1 MGERRRRITS
11 SVHPRGQGSTG
22 DRYTADMQQNE
33 AALLVAERRA
43 RAAERWNLDR
53 GVVLLP
59 AGLMLPIAGTDQF
72 HEYHAH
78 PEHRYLSGVGQPGG
92 VLAFDAGE
100 GWTLF
105 VPQPDAAERVWTGDG
120 PSLAAVEEASGLE
133 RVQPASDLG
142 EWLEGRRGEPVAIIG
157 NDDLT
162 LRAAEYGVESWA
174 SLELATD
181 EEESERLR
189 AVVAEL
195 RRAKDP
201 RELALMREA
210 AAATHRGHMAG
221 IRKARAGM
229 SERALQVEIEVE
241 FFRAG
246 AERTAYGSIVGGGP
260 NAATLHSTPT
270 DREFGEGELILV
282 DAGAEV
288 GGYAS
293 DVTRTY
299 PVSPRFEGVQRDLYA
314 LVLAVQERAIA
325 GARPGVE
332 YKDLHLAASVEIAQ
346 GLVDLRL
353 LRGDAEGLVERD
365 AQALLFPHGLG
376 HMLGLATHDAGGCLE
391 GRMPSERPTLRYLRA
406 DLPLQPGYVV
416 TIEPG
421 IYFIDALLEDPDLR
435 ERYRDDVA
443 WERVD
448 GMLDFGGIR
457 IEDDVLIT
465 EEGAEV
471 LSAATPKAL
480 EAIEALRAEGL
491 GA

>member
-1 MGERRRRITS
+1 MQDGDAATLVARRRE
-11 SVHPRGQGSTG
+11 Q
-22 DRYTADMQQNE
+22 
-33 AALLVAERRA
+33 AAA
-43 RAAERWNLDR
+43 RWNLDR

-59 AGLMLPIAGTDQF
+59 AGLMLPIAGTDQY

-78 PEHRYLSGVGQPGG
+78 PEHRYLAGVGQAGG

-105 VPQPDAAERVWTGDG
+105 VPQPEAGERVWTGDG
-120 PSLAAVEEASGLE
+120 RSLAGVAEVSGLE
-133 RVQPASDLG
+133 QVRPASELG
-142 EWLEGRRGEPVAIIG
+142 GWLERRRGEPLAVIG
-157 NDDLT
+157 NSDIT

-174 SLELATD
+174 SLEFATD
-181 EEESERLR
+181 EEEGERLR
-189 AVVAEL
+189 TVVAEL
-195 RRAKDP
+195 RRAKDAG
-201 RELALMREA
+201 EIALMREA
-210 AAATHRGHMAG
+210 ADATHRGHMAG
-221 IRKARAGM
+221 LRKARAGM
-229 SERALQVEIEVE
+229 SERALQIEIEVE

-260 NAATLHSTPT
+260 NAATLHFAPT
-270 DREFGEGELILV
+270 AREFGEGELILV

-299 PVSPRFEGVQRDLYA
+299 PVGSRFEGVQRDLYS
-314 LVLAVQERAIA
+314 LVLGVQERAIA

-346 GLVDLRL
+346 GLVDIGL
-353 LRGDAEGLVERD
+353 LRGEAEGLVERD
-365 AQALLFPHGLG
+365 AQALFFPHGLG

-391 GRMPSERPTLRYLRA
+391 GRAPSDRPTLRYLRA

-416 TIEPG
+416 TIAPG
-421 IYFIDALLEDPDLR
+421 IYFIRALLEDADLR
-435 ERYRDDVA
+435 ERYRGDVA

-448 GMLDFGGIR
+448 ALLDFGGIR
-457 IEDDVLIT
+457 IEDDVLVG
-465 EEGAEV
+465 EEGPEV

-480 EAIEALRAEGL
+480 AAIEELRGEALQA
-491 GA
+491 

>member
-1 MGERRRRITS
+1 M
-11 SVHPRGQGSTG
+11 QADGSL
-22 DRYTADMQQNE
+22 DTA
-33 AALLVAERRA
+33 ALVAERRA
-43 RAAERWNLDR
+43 RAAARWDLDR
-53 GVVLLP
+53 GVVLVP

-78 PEHRYLSGVGQPGG
+78 PEHRYLGGVGQPGG

-120 PSLAAVEEASGLE
+120 PSLAVVGEASGLE
-133 RVQPASDLG
+133 ARPASELG
-142 EWLEGRRGEPVAIIG
+142 GWLERRRGEPLAVIG
-157 NDDLT
+157 NDDIT

-174 SLELATD
+174 GLEFATD
-181 EEESERLR
+181 EEENERLR
-189 AVVAEL
+189 TVVAEL

-201 RELALMREA
+201 SELALMREA
-210 AAATHRGHMAG
+210 AVATHRGHMAG

-229 SERALQVEIEVE
+229 SERALQIEIEVE

-260 NAATLHSTPT
+260 NAATLHFAPT
-270 DREFGEGELILV
+270 ARAFGEGELILV
-282 DAGAEV
+282 DAGAEI

-299 PVSPRFEGVQRDLYA
+299 PVGPRFEGIQRDLYE
-314 LVLAVQERAIA
+314 LVLGVQERAIR
-325 GARPGVE
+325 GAKPGME
-332 YKDLHLAASVEIAQ
+332 YRELHLAASVETAQ
-346 GLVDLRL
+346 GLIDLGV

-365 AQALLFPHGLG
+365 AQALFFPHGLG

-391 GRMPSERPTLRYLRA
+391 GRIPSERPTLRYLRA

-421 IYFIDALLEDPDLR
+421 VYFIRALLEDPDLR
-435 ERYRDDVA
+435 RRYRDDVD

-448 GMLDFGGIR
+448 GLLDFGGIR

-471 LSAATPKAL
+471 LSAATPKSL
-480 EAIEALRAEGL
+480 DAIEGLRREGL

>member
-1 MGERRRRITS
+1 MQDRDTTALVTERR
-11 SVHPRGQGSTG
+11 
-22 DRYTADMQQNE
+22 E
-33 AALLVAERRA
+33 
-43 RAAERWNLDR
+43 RAAARWDLDR
-53 GVVLLP
+53 GVVLVP

-78 PEHRYLSGVGQPGG
+78 PEHRYLAGVGQPGG

-105 VPQPDAAERVWTGDG
+105 VPQPEAAQRVWTGDG
-120 PSLAAVEEASGLE
+120 PSLAAVGDVSGLA
-133 RVQPASDLG
+133 RVRAAPGLG
-142 EWLEGRRGEPVAIIG
+142 AGVGRRGGEPVAVIG

-162 LRAAEYGVESWA
+162 LRAGEYGVESWN
-174 SLELATD
+174 SLEFATD
-181 EEESERLR
+181 EDENERLR
-189 AVVAEL
+189 TVVAEL
-195 RRAKDP
+195 RRAKDAN
-201 RELALMREA
+201 ELALMREA

-221 IRKARAGM
+221 LGKARAGM
-229 SERALQVEIEVE
+229 SERALQIEIEVE

-260 NAATLHSTPT
+260 NAATLHFAPT
-270 DREFGEGELILV
+270 AREFGEGELILV

-299 PVSPRFEGVQRDLYA
+299 PVGARFEGVQRDLYQ
-314 LVLAVQERAIA
+314 LVLDVQERGIA

-346 GLVDLRL
+346 GLTDLGL
-353 LRGDAEGLVERD
+353 LRGNAEGLVERD
-365 AQALLFPHGLG
+365 APALFFPHGLG

-391 GRMPSERPTLRYLRA
+391 GRAPSDRPTLRYLRA

-421 IYFIDALLEDPDLR
+421 IYFIRALLEDADLR
-435 ERYRDDVA
+435 ERYRNDVD
-443 WERVD
+443 WGRVD
-448 GMLDFGGIR
+448 GLLDFGGIR
-457 IEDDVLIT
+457 IEDDVLVT
-465 EEGAEV
+465 EDEAEV
-471 LSAATPKAL
+471 LSAATPKSL
-480 EAIEALRAEGL
+480 EGIEALRAEAL
-491 GA
+491 EA

>member
-1 MGERRRRITS
+1 MQDGDAATLVARRRE
-11 SVHPRGQGSTG
+11 Q
-22 DRYTADMQQNE
+22 
-33 AALLVAERRA
+33 AAA
-43 RAAERWNLDR
+43 RWNLDR

-59 AGLMLPIAGTDQF
+59 AGLMLPVAGTDQF

-78 PEHRYLSGVGQPGG
+78 PEHRYLAGVGQAGG

-105 VPQPDAAERVWTGDG
+105 VPQPEAAERVWTGDG
-120 PSLAAVEEASGLE
+120 PSLAGVAEVSGLE
-133 RVQPASDLG
+133 QVRPASELG
-142 EWLEGRRGEPVAIIG
+142 GWLERRRGEPLAVIG
-157 NDDLT
+157 NSDIT

-174 SLELATD
+174 SLEFATD
-181 EEESERLR
+181 EEEGERLR
-189 AVVAEL
+189 TVVAEL
-195 RRAKDP
+195 RRAKDAG
-201 RELALMREA
+201 ELALMREA
-210 AAATHRGHMAG
+210 ADATHRGHMAG
-221 IRKARAGM
+221 LRKARAGM
-229 SERALQVEIEVE
+229 SERALQIEIEVE

-260 NAATLHSTPT
+260 NAATLHFAPT
-270 DREFGEGELILV
+270 AREFGEGELILV

-299 PVSPRFEGVQRDLYA
+299 PVGPRFEGVQRDLYS
-314 LVLAVQERAIA
+314 LVLGVQERAIA
-325 GARPGVE
+325 RVRPGVE

-346 GLVDLRL
+346 GLVDLGL
-353 LRGDAEGLVERD
+353 LRGDAAGLVERD
-365 AQALLFPHGLG
+365 AQALFFPHGLG

-391 GRMPSERPTLRYLRA
+391 GRAPSDRPTLRYLRA

-421 IYFIDALLEDPDLR
+421 IYFIRALLEDADLR
-435 ERYRDDVA
+435 ERYRGDVV

-448 GMLDFGGIR
+448 ALLDFGGIR
-457 IEDDVLIT
+457 IEDDVLVG
-465 EEGAEV
+465 EEGPEV

-480 EAIEALRAEGL
+480 AAIDELRGEAIQE
-491 GA
+491 

>member
-1 MGERRRRITS
+1 
-11 SVHPRGQGSTG
+11 
-22 DRYTADMQQNE
+22 MQNSGGLD
-33 AALLVAERRA
+33 AAALVAERRA
-43 RAAERWNLDR
+43 RAAERWDLDR
-53 GVVLLP
+53 GVVLVP

-72 HEYHAH
+72 HDYHAH
-78 PEHRYLSGVGQPGG
+78 PEHRYLAGVGQPGG

-120 PSLAAVEEASGLE
+120 PSLAAVGEAAGLE
-133 RVQPASDLG
+133 ARPASELG
-142 EWLEGRRGEPVAIIG
+142 GWLERRRGEPLAVIA
-157 NDDLT
+157 NDDIT

-174 SLELATD
+174 SLEFATD

-189 AVVAEL
+189 TVVAEL

-229 SERALQVEIEVE
+229 SERALQIEIEVE

-260 NAATLHSTPT
+260 NAATLHFAPT
-270 DREFGEGELILV
+270 AREFGEGELILV
-282 DAGAEV
+282 DAGAEI

-299 PVSPRFEGVQRDLYA
+299 PVGTRFEGIQRDLYE
-314 LVLAVQERAIA
+314 LVLGVQERAIA
-325 GARPGVE
+325 GARPGKE
-332 YKDLHLAASVEIAQ
+332 YRELHLAASVETAQ
-346 GLVDLRL
+346 GLIDLGL
-353 LRGDAEGLVERD
+353 LRGEAEDLVERD
-365 AQALLFPHGLG
+365 AQALFFPHGLG

-391 GRMPSERPTLRYLRA
+391 GRVPSERPTLRYLRA

-421 IYFIDALLEDPDLR
+421 VYFIRALLEDPDLR
-435 ERYRDDVA
+435 RRYHDDVD

-448 GMLDFGGIR
+448 GLLDFGGIR

-471 LSAATPKAL
+471 LSAATPKSL
-480 EAIEALRAEGL
+480 DAIEELRREGL

>member
-1 MGERRRRITS
+1 MQDGDAATLVARRRE
-11 SVHPRGQGSTG
+11 Q
-22 DRYTADMQQNE
+22 
-33 AALLVAERRA
+33 AAA
-43 RAAERWNLDR
+43 RWNLDR

-59 AGLMLPIAGTDQF
+59 AGLMLPVAGTDQY

-78 PEHRYLSGVGQPGG
+78 PEHRYLAGVGQAGG

-105 VPQPDAAERVWTGDG
+105 VPQPEAAERVWTGNG
-120 PSLAAVEEASGLE
+120 PSLAGVAEVSGLE
-133 RVQPASDLG
+133 QVRPASELG
-142 EWLEGRRGEPVAIIG
+142 GWLERRRGEPLAVIG
-157 NDDLT
+157 NSDIT

-174 SLELATD
+174 SLEFATD
-181 EEESERLR
+181 EEEGERLR
-189 AVVAEL
+189 TVVAEL
-195 RRAKDP
+195 RRAKDAG
-201 RELALMREA
+201 ELALMREA
-210 AAATHRGHMAG
+210 ADATHRGHMAG
-221 IRKARAGM
+221 LRKARAGM
-229 SERALQVEIEVE
+229 SERALQIEIEVE

-260 NAATLHSTPT
+260 NAATLHFTPT
-270 DREFGEGELILV
+270 AREFGEGELILV

-299 PVSPRFEGVQRDLYA
+299 PVGSRFEGVQRDLYS
-314 LVLAVQERAIA
+314 LVLGVQERAIA
-325 GARPGVE
+325 GVRPSVE

-346 GLVDLRL
+346 GLVDLGL
-353 LRGDAEGLVERD
+353 LRGDAAGLVERD
-365 AQALLFPHGLG
+365 AQALFFPHGLG

-391 GRMPSERPTLRYLRA
+391 GRAPSDRPTLRYLRA

-421 IYFIDALLEDPDLR
+421 IYFIRALLEDADLR
-435 ERYRDDVA
+435 ERYRGDVV

-448 GMLDFGGIR
+448 ALLDFGGIR
-457 IEDDVLIT
+457 IEDDVLVG
-465 EEGAEV
+465 EEGPEV

-480 EAIEALRAEGL
+480 AAIDELRGEAIQE
-491 GA
+491 

>member
-1 MGERRRRITS
+1 
-11 SVHPRGQGSTG
+11 
-22 DRYTADMQQNE
+22 MQDGGGFD
-33 AALLVAERRA
+33 AAGLVAERRSLAAA
-43 RAAERWNLDR
+43 RWDLDR

-59 AGLMLPIAGTDQF
+59 AGLLLPIAGTDQS

-78 PEHRYLSGVGQPGG
+78 PEHRYLAGVGQPGG
-92 VLAFDAGE
+92 VLAFDADE

-120 PSLAAVEEASGLE
+120 PSLAAVGDAAGLE
-133 RVQPASDLG
+133 TKPASELG
-142 EWLEGRRGEPVAIIG
+142 GWLERRRGEPLTVIG
-157 NDDLT
+157 NDDIT
-162 LRAAEYGVESWA
+162 LRPAEYGVESWA
-174 SLELATD
+174 SLEFATD

-189 AVVAEL
+189 TVVAEL

-210 AAATHRGHMAG
+210 AAATHLGHMAG

-229 SERALQVEIEVE
+229 SERALQIEIEVE

-260 NAATLHSTPT
+260 NAATLHFAPT
-270 DREFGEGELILV
+270 AREFGEGELILV

-299 PVSPRFEGVQRDLYA
+299 PVGARFEGIQRDLYE
-314 LVLAVQERAIA
+314 LVLGVQERAIDR
-325 GARPGVE
+325 ARPGQE
-332 YKDLHLAASVEIAQ
+332 YRDLHLAASVETAQ
-346 GLVDLRL
+346 GLIDLGL
-353 LRGDAEGLVERD
+353 LRGEAEGLVERD
-365 AQALLFPHGLG
+365 AQALFFPHGLG

-391 GRMPSERPTLRYLRA
+391 GRVPSERPTLRYLRA

-421 IYFIDALLEDPDLR
+421 VYFIRALLEDPDLR
-435 ERYRDDVA
+435 RRYRDDVD
-443 WERVD
+443 WDRVD
-448 GMLDFGGIR
+448 GLLDFGGIR

-471 LSAATPKAL
+471 LSDATPKSL
-480 EAIEALRAEGL
+480 DAIEGLRGEAL

>member
-1 MGERRRRITS
+1 
-11 SVHPRGQGSTG
+11 
-22 DRYTADMQQNE
+22 MQDGGGFDP
-33 AALLVAERRA
+33 AALVAERRA

-53 GVVLLP
+53 GVVLAP
-59 AGLMLPIAGTDQF
+59 AGLLLPIAGTDQF

-78 PEHRYLSGVGQPGG
+78 PEHRYLAGVGQPGG

-120 PSLAAVEEASGLE
+120 PSLAAVGEAAGLE
-133 RVQPASDLG
+133 ARPASELG
-142 EWLEGRRGEPVAIIG
+142 GWLERRRGEPLAVIA
-157 NDDLT
+157 NDDIT
-162 LRAAEYGVESWA
+162 LRATEYGVESWA
-174 SLELATD
+174 GLEFATD

-189 AVVAEL
+189 TVVAEL

-210 AAATHRGHMAG
+210 AAATHRGHLAG

-260 NAATLHSTPT
+260 NAATLHFSPT
-270 DREFGEGELILV
+270 AREFGEGELILV
-282 DAGAEV
+282 DAGAEI

-299 PVSPRFEGVQRDLYA
+299 PVGTRFEGIQRDLYE
-314 LVLAVQERAIA
+314 LVLGVQGRAIDRA
-325 GARPGVE
+325 GPGVE
-332 YKDLHLAASVEIAQ
+332 YRDLHLAASVETAQ
-346 GLVDLRL
+346 GLIDLGL
-353 LRGDAEGLVERD
+353 LRGEAEGLVERD
-365 AQALLFPHGLG
+365 AQALFFPHGLG

-391 GRMPSERPTLRYLRA
+391 GRVPSERPTLRYLRA

-421 IYFIDALLEDPDLR
+421 VYFIRALLEDPDLR
-435 ERYRDDVA
+435 RRYRDDVD

-448 GMLDFGGIR
+448 GLLDFGGIR

-471 LSAATPKAL
+471 LSAATPKSLEAL
-480 EAIEALRAEGL
+480 EELRREGL

>member
-1 MGERRRRITS
+1 M
-11 SVHPRGQGSTG
+11 HKH
-22 DRYTADMQQNE
+22 E
-33 AALLVAERRA
+33 AATLVAQRRERA
-43 RAAERWNLDR
+43 VKRWNLDR
-53 GVVLLP
+53 GVVLVP

-78 PEHRYLSGVGQPGG
+78 PEHRYLAGVGQPGG
-92 VLAFDAGE
+92 VLAYDAGK

-105 VPQPDAAERVWTGDG
+105 LPQPDAAEQVWTGDG
-120 PSLAAVEEASGLE
+120 PSLAAVGEASGLE
-133 RVQPASDLG
+133 RVRPASELG
-142 EWLEGRRGEPVAIIG
+142 GWLEERRGEPVAVIG

-162 LRAAEYGVESWA
+162 LRAAEYGVESWV
-174 SLELATD
+174 SLEFPPD

-189 AVVAEL
+189 TGVAEL

-201 RELALMREA
+201 GELALMREA
-210 AAATHRGHMAG
+210 ADATHRGHMAG
-221 IRKARAGM
+221 LRKARAGM

-270 DREFGEGELILV
+270 AREFGDGELILV

-299 PVSPRFEGVQRDLYA
+299 PVGARFEGIQRDLYS
-314 LVLAVQERAIA
+314 LVLGVQERAI
-325 GARPGVE
+325 GGTRPGVE
-332 YKDLHLAASVEIAQ
+332 YKDLHLAASVETAQ
-346 GLVDLRL
+346 GLVDLGL

-365 AQALLFPHGLG
+365 AQALFFPHGLG

-391 GRMPSERPTLRYLRA
+391 ERAPSDRPTLRYLRA

-421 IYFIDALLEDPDLR
+421 IYFIRALLEDPDLR

-448 GMLDFGGIR
+448 GMVDFGGIR
-457 IEDDVLIT
+457 IEDDVLVT
-465 EEGAEV
+465 EDGAEV

-491 GA
+491 EA

>member
-1 MGERRRRITS
+1 MQDHHTAALVTERR
-11 SVHPRGQGSTG
+11 
-22 DRYTADMQQNE
+22 E
-33 AALLVAERRA
+33 
-43 RAAERWNLDR
+43 RAAARWDLDR
-53 GVVLLP
+53 GVVLVP
-59 AGLMLPIAGTDQF
+59 AGLTLPIAGTDQF

-78 PEHRYLSGVGQPGG
+78 PEHRYLAGVGQPGG

-105 VPQPDAAERVWTGDG
+105 VPQPEAAERVWTGDG
-120 PSLAAVEEASGLE
+120 PSLAAVGEASGLE
-133 RVQPASDLG
+133 RVQAASALG
-142 EWLEGRRGEPVAIIG
+142 GWLEQRRGEPVAVIG

-162 LRAAEYGVESWA
+162 LRAAEYGIESWA
-174 SLELATD
+174 SLEFATD
-181 EEESERLR
+181 EDESERLR
-189 AVVAEL
+189 TVVAEL
-195 RRAKDP
+195 RRAKDAE
-201 RELALMREA
+201 ELALMREA

-260 NAATLHSTPT
+260 NAATLHFAPT
-270 DREFGEGELILV
+270 ARAFGEGELILV

-299 PVSPRFEGVQRDLYA
+299 PVGARFEGVQRDLYA
-314 LVLAVQERAIA
+314 LVLGVQEQGIA

-332 YKDLHLAASVEIAQ
+332 YKDLHLAASIEIAR
-346 GLVDLRL
+346 GLVDLGL

-365 AQALLFPHGLG
+365 AQALFFPHGLG

-391 GRMPSERPTLRYLRA
+391 GRAPSDRPTLRYLRA

-421 IYFIDALLEDPDLR
+421 IYFIRALLEDADLR
-435 ERYRDDVA
+435 ERYRNDVD
-443 WERVD
+443 WGRVD
-448 GMLDFGGIR
+448 GLLDFGGIR
-457 IEDDVLIT
+457 IEDDVLVT
-465 EEGAEV
+465 EEEAEV
-471 LSAATPKAL
+471 LSAATPKSL
-480 EAIEALRAEGL
+480 EAIEALRAEAL
-491 GA
+491 GT

>member
-1 MGERRRRITS
+1 MQDRDTTALVTERR
-11 SVHPRGQGSTG
+11 
-22 DRYTADMQQNE
+22 E
-33 AALLVAERRA
+33 
-43 RAAERWNLDR
+43 RAAARWDLDR
-53 GVVLLP
+53 GVVLVP

-78 PEHRYLSGVGQPGG
+78 PEHRYLAGVGQPGG

-105 VPQPDAAERVWTGDG
+105 VPQPEAAQRVWTGDG
-120 PSLAAVEEASGLE
+120 PSLAAVGDVSGLA
-133 RVQPASDLG
+133 RVRAAPELG
-142 EWLEGRRGEPVAIIG
+142 AWLERRRGEPVAVIG

-162 LRAAEYGVESWA
+162 LRAGEYGVESWN
-174 SLELATD
+174 SLEFATD
-181 EEESERLR
+181 EDENERLR
-189 AVVAEL
+189 TVVAEL
-195 RRAKDP
+195 RRAKDAN
-201 RELALMREA
+201 ELALMREA

-221 IRKARAGM
+221 LGKARAGM
-229 SERALQVEIEVE
+229 SERALQIEIEVE

-260 NAATLHSTPT
+260 NAATLHFAPT
-270 DREFGEGELILV
+270 AREFGEGELILV

-299 PVSPRFEGVQRDLYA
+299 PVGARFEGVQRDLYQ
-314 LVLAVQERAIA
+314 LVLDVQERGIA

-346 GLVDLRL
+346 GLTDLGL
-353 LRGDAEGLVERD
+353 LRGNAEGLVERD
-365 AQALLFPHGLG
+365 APALFFPHGLG

-391 GRMPSERPTLRYLRA
+391 GRAPSDRPTLRYLRA

-421 IYFIDALLEDPDLR
+421 IYFIRALLEDADLR
-435 ERYRDDVA
+435 ERYRNDVD
-443 WERVD
+443 WGRVD
-448 GMLDFGGIR
+448 GLLDFGGIR
-457 IEDDVLIT
+457 IEDDVLVT
-465 EEGAEV
+465 EDEAEV
-471 LSAATPKAL
+471 LSAATPKSL
-480 EAIEALRAEGL
+480 EGIEALRAEAL
-491 GA
+491 EA

>member
-1 MGERRRRITS
+1 
-11 SVHPRGQGSTG
+11 
-22 DRYTADMQQNE
+22 MQDSGGLD
-33 AALLVAERRA
+33 AAALVAERRA
-43 RAAERWNLDR
+43 RAAERWDLDR
-53 GVVLLP
+53 GVVLVP

-72 HEYHAH
+72 HDYHAH
-78 PEHRYLSGVGQPGG
+78 PEHRYLAGVGQPGG

-120 PSLAAVEEASGLE
+120 PSLAAVGEAAGLE
-133 RVQPASDLG
+133 ARPASELG
-142 EWLEGRRGEPVAIIG
+142 GWLERRRGEPLAVIA
-157 NDDLT
+157 NDDIT

-174 SLELATD
+174 SLEFATD

-189 AVVAEL
+189 TVVAEL

-229 SERALQVEIEVE
+229 SERALQIEIEVE

-260 NAATLHSTPT
+260 NAATLHFAPT
-270 DREFGEGELILV
+270 AREFGEGELILV
-282 DAGAEV
+282 DAGAEI

-299 PVSPRFEGVQRDLYA
+299 PVGTRFEGIQRDLYE
-314 LVLAVQERAIA
+314 LVLGVQERAIA
-325 GARPGVE
+325 GARPGKE
-332 YKDLHLAASVEIAQ
+332 YRELHLAASVETAQ
-346 GLVDLRL
+346 GLIDLGL
-353 LRGDAEGLVERD
+353 LRGEAEDLVERD
-365 AQALLFPHGLG
+365 AQALFFPHGLG

-391 GRMPSERPTLRYLRA
+391 GRVPSERPTLRYLRA

-421 IYFIDALLEDPDLR
+421 VYFIRALLEDPDLR
-435 ERYRDDVA
+435 RRYHDDVD

-448 GMLDFGGIR
+448 GLLDFGGIR

-471 LSAATPKAL
+471 LSAATPKSL
-480 EAIEALRAEGL
+480 DAIEELRREGQ

>member
-1 MGERRRRITS
+1 
-11 SVHPRGQGSTG
+11 
-22 DRYTADMQQNE
+22 MQDGGNSD
-33 AALLVAERRA
+33 AAALVAERRA
-43 RAAERWNLDR
+43 RAAALWDLDR
-53 GVVLLP
+53 GIVLAP

-78 PEHRYLSGVGQPGG
+78 PEHRYLAGVGQPGG

-120 PSLAAVEEASGLE
+120 PSLAAAGEASGLE
-133 RVQPASDLG
+133 ARPASELG
-142 EWLEGRRGEPVAIIG
+142 EWLEARRGEPLTVIG
-157 NDDLT
+157 NDDIP

-174 SLELATD
+174 RLEFATD

-189 AVVAEL
+189 TVVAEL

-201 RELALMREA
+201 HELALMRA
-210 AAATHRGHMAG
+210 AAVATHRGHMAG

-229 SERALQVEIEVE
+229 SERALQIEIEVE

-260 NAATLHSTPT
+260 NAATLHFAPT
-270 DREFGEGELILV
+270 AREFGEGELILV
-282 DAGAEV
+282 DAGAEI

-299 PVSPRFEGVQRDLYA
+299 PVGSRFEGIQRDLYE
-314 LVLAVQERAIA
+314 LVRGVQERAIGRA
-325 GARPGVE
+325 EPGKE
-332 YKDLHLAASVEIAQ
+332 YKDLHLAASVETAQ
-346 GLVDLRL
+346 GLIDLGL
-353 LRGDAEGLVERD
+353 LRGKAEGLVERD
-365 AQALLFPHGLG
+365 AQALFFPHGLG

-391 GRMPSERPTLRYLRA
+391 GRVPSERPTLRYLRA

-421 IYFIDALLEDPDLR
+421 VYFIRALLEDADLR
-435 ERYRDDVA
+435 RRYRDDVD

-448 GMLDFGGIR
+448 GLLDFGGIR

-471 LSAATPKAL
+471 LSAATPKSLA
-480 EAIEALRAEGL
+480 AIEELRGEAL

>member
-1 MGERRRRITS
+1 
-11 SVHPRGQGSTG
+11 
-22 DRYTADMQQNE
+22 MQDGGGFDP
-33 AALLVAERRA
+33 AALAAERRA
-43 RAAERWNLDR
+43 RAAARWNLDR
-53 GVVLLP
+53 GVVLAP

-78 PEHRYLSGVGQPGG
+78 PEHRYLAGVGQPGG

-120 PSLAAVEEASGLE
+120 PSLAAVGEAAGLE
-133 RVQPASDLG
+133 ARPASELG
-142 EWLEGRRGEPVAIIG
+142 AWLERRRGEPLAIIA
-157 NDDLT
+157 NDDIT
-162 LRAAEYGVESWA
+162 LRATEYGVESWA
-174 SLELATD
+174 GLEFATD
-181 EEESERLR
+181 EEENERLR
-189 AVVAEL
+189 TVVAEL

-229 SERALQVEIEVE
+229 SERALQIEIEVE

-260 NAATLHSTPT
+260 NAATLHFAPT
-270 DREFGEGELILV
+270 AREFGEGELILV

-299 PVSPRFEGVQRDLYA
+299 PVGTRFEGIQRDLYE
-314 LVLAVQERAIA
+314 LVLGIQGRAIDR
-325 GARPGVE
+325 ARPGVE
-332 YKDLHLAASVEIAQ
+332 YRDLHLAASVETAQ
-346 GLVDLRL
+346 GLIDLGL
-353 LRGDAEGLVERD
+353 LRGEAEGLVERD
-365 AQALLFPHGLG
+365 AQALFFPHGLG

-391 GRMPSERPTLRYLRA
+391 GRVPSERPTLRYLRA

-421 IYFIDALLEDPDLR
+421 VYCIRALLEDPDLR
-435 ERYRDDVA
+435 RRYRDDVDWA
-443 WERVD
+443 RVD
-448 GMLDFGGIR
+448 GLLEFGGIR

-471 LSAATPKAL
+471 LSAATPKSL
-480 EAIEALRAEGL
+480 EAIEELRREGL